1 MPYGISLPTSP
12 SFILCISAVAQHV
25 GVLRRAFWGVTPS
38 FHSLEYQF
46 SIQKFCICLVSC
58 LCSYQG
64 TCRTHIISA
73 SDCLFLLLDLHTVDV
88 RYFTFDQ
95 FNRLHLVYGLYM
107 KIDNQ
112 VFIYIQKLCQH
123 LVRKRIKYFLTTD
136 KARRMRTQYQ
146 VSIWAGYEVF
156 KVQ

>member
-64 TCRTHIISA
+64 TCRTHIVAA
-73 SDCLFLLLDLHTVDV
+73 SDGFFLFLH
-88 RYFTFDQ
+88 
-95 FNRLHLVYGLYM
+95 LHLVNVADLALDGLDGLGL
-107 KIDNQ
+107 IDSLN
-112 VFIYIQKLCQH
+112 VHGDGHFSVH
-123 LVRKRIKYFLTTD
+123 L
-136 KARRMRTQYQ
+136 
-146 VSIWAGYEVF
+146 
-156 KVQ
+156 